1 MDKLCDWLSIHGQ
14 RACCIELYLQSVGQG
29 AARTPHHWARSDLQP
44 QSKPSRCGW
53 PAASAAL
60 RSWIEPAFNEILAL
74 QVDLS
79 DVAVRVVLDEAGF
92 VPYTLDHGADTSP
105 EIVVLE
111 PASPADLLSL
121 AHEAAHAAQLILS
134 RGSFMPPLAREACA
148 FLGEIAFVEWMR
160 QHEPD
165 MFPSLF
171 AAWLKHDE
179 AYCGADLEA
188 LLQALGDPQMP
199 YEYRM
204 NYPIARA
211 AAVVLFETAGEGALR
226 ALFAAGE
233 GAMGLLP
240 LAAIS
245 RTSALPPIPERD
257 ALVPATDAYRGLGVV
272 ALLDLVA
279 ENAHAQAPIA
289 EAYDG
294 ILAHLRTGTLH
305 VGRDDAR
312 RPVGYAC
319 WREPAPGSV
328 EITRRV
334 APFDAERLDRALEAR
349 LSARAASPHASD
361 AA

>member
-14 RACCIELYLQSVGQG
+14 RACSIELHLHSVRRG

-44 QSKPSRCGW
+44 QSKQSRCGW

-79 DVAVRVVLDEAGF
+79 DTAVRVVPYEAGF
-92 VPYTLDHGADTSP
+92 VPYTLDHGADASP

-134 RGSFMPPLAREACA
+134 QGSFMPPLAREACA

-160 QHEPD
+160 QHKPEL
-165 MFPSLF
+165 FPSLF

-188 LLQALGDPQMP
+188 LLQALGDPQTP

-204 NYPIARA
+204 NYPLARA
-211 AAVVLFETAGEGALR
+211 AAVLLFENAKPAALR
-226 ALFAAGE
+226 EVFAAGD
-233 GAMGLLP
+233 GAMKRLP
-240 LAAIS
+240 LDLIACA
-245 RTSALPPIPERD
+245 SALPPIPERD
-257 ALVPATDAYRGLGVV
+257 PSCPATDAYRALGAVG
-272 ALLDLVA
+272 LLDLVA
-279 ENAHAQAPIA
+279 ESEWAQASIG
-289 EAYDG
+289 EAYDAA
-294 ILAHLRTGTLH
+294 LAHLRAGALH
-305 VGRDDAR
+305 VALDDAR

-319 WREPAPGSV
+319 WEDAPPASV
-328 EITRRV
+328 AIARSV
-334 APFDAERLDRALEAR
+334 APFDADRLQRSLEAR
-349 LSARAASPHASD
+349 LAAC
-361 AA
+361 AAPTPSSEAA